1 MQIFLI
7 IILSLVFGGAIGFS
21 IGFFIFSIM
30 LNRSNNFGDTRLND
44 YAKASEIEVTYKAD
58 RIQRDPAVLK
68 QHLEYGMHD
77 LINQPSYRAIM
88 ERSVKNPDSD
98 PVSHNV

>member
-1 MQIFLI
+1 MDVFFVVVISLI
-7 IILSLVFGGAIGFS
+7 IGGGIGFS
-21 IGFFIFSIM
+21 IGFFIFSIV

-44 YAKASEIEVTYKAD
+44 YAKASEIQITYKAD

-68 QHLEYGMHD
+68 QHLEYGMRD
-77 LINQPSYRAIM
+77 LISQPAHRAIM